1 LACATA
7 SRSARISSG
16 AQPSLTASTQ
26 PQRCSVRL
34 PRVALFNRR
43 PQTMKHT
50 LTLLAGLLLGQLA
63 ALHAQEY
70 STRLAAD
77 ERQSRPSVERL
88 FHESLVWAAN
98 EAGLKAHHVFGLCR
112 SKKGTVLAFCEGRIE
127 PDDLDPHHVLLK
139 RSTDRGATWG
149 KDIFVERSDGQ
160 ESFANPTPV
169 VDRHTGRIFL
179 FYALNIDNQRSQVFY
194 RTSDDDG
201 VTWSDRTEVSR
212 LFDGDQLKRPF
223 HLPGPGHAVQ
233 LHSGRLV
240 VPIWHR
246 LAISRDYKSPPWE
259 KRLYATSVITSDDGG
274 ETWRAGEFTPTEF
287 HCNESR
293 VVELSDGQLLLNSRS
308 VGFLEEGEKRRVE
321 ARSRDAGATWS
332 SIAWSETF
340 PSFTPCDTG
349 FIRLDHGAAKDKD
362 WLVYSWPDHSTKRVN
377 MTVALSTDGGRTW
390 ATRRHVAMLSG
401 YSDLV
406 ELDDGSIGLLYDSGG
421 KAVHFAR
428 FGLDWLHGGQPQP
441 GK

>member
-1 LACATA
+1 M
-7 SRSARISSG
+7 
-16 AQPSLTASTQ
+16 
-26 PQRCSVRL
+26 
-34 PRVALFNRR
+34 NR
-43 PQTMKHT
+43 T
-50 LTLLAGLLLGQLA
+50 LTLLAALLLGQLS
-63 ALHAQEY
+63 ALHAQES

-77 ERQSRPSVERL
+77 ERQSRPPVGPL
-88 FHESLVWAAN
+88 FHESQVWAAD
-98 EAGLKAHHVFGLCR
+98 EAGLKAHHIFALCR
-112 SKKGTVLAFCEGRIE
+112 SEKGTVLAFCEGRIE

-149 KDIFVERSDGQ
+149 KDIFVERSDGR

-169 VDRHTGRIFL
+169 VDRRTGRIFL

-201 VTWSDRTEVSR
+201 VTWSDRTDVTR
-212 LFDGDQLKRPF
+212 LFDGDPLKRPF

-246 LAISRDYKSPPWE
+246 LALSRDYKSPPWE
-259 KRLYATSVITSDDGG
+259 KRLYATSVMTSDDGG
-274 ETWRAGEFTPTEF
+274 KTWRAGDFTPPEY

-293 VVELSDGQLLLNSRS
+293 VVELSDGQLLLNARS
-308 VGFLEEGEKRRVE
+308 VGFLQEGEKRRVE
-321 ARSRDAGATWS
+321 ARSRDAGATWAS
-332 SIAWSETF
+332 SGWAETF
-340 PSFTPCDTG
+340 PSSTPCDTG
-349 FIRLDHGAAKDKD
+349 FIRLYHGPAKDKD
-362 WLVYSWPDHSTKRVN
+362 WLVYSWPDHPTKRVN

-390 ATRRHVAMLSG
+390 ATRRHVAPLSG

-406 ELDDGSIGLLYDSGG
+406 ELDDGSIGLLYGGGYTSGG
-421 KAVHFAR
+421 IAVHFAR